1 MKLVVVGDG
10 TVGKTCLLLRYTK
23 NEFPK
28 GYIPTIFDNYDMQTY
43 QNNRLINLGLWD
55 TAG

>member
-28 GYIPTIFDNYDMQTY
+28 GYIPTIFDNYNMQTY
-43 QNNRLINLGLWD
+43 
-55 TAG
+55 

>member
-28 GYIPTIFDNYDMQTY
+28 GYIPTIFDNYNMQTY